1 MEITV
6 PMEITKMF
14 CVYVSVYLRH
24 RVFWLDPLFVIIK
37 KTESVVYHIC
47 QLRIEND
54 QFISPCLFA
63 LDPQVITFA

>member
-24 RVFWLDPLFVIIK
+24 RVFWLGPLFVIIK
-37 KTESVVYHIC
+37 KQKV
-47 QLRIEND
+47 
-54 QFISPCLFA
+54 LFT
-63 LDPQVITFA
+63 TFVNCV